1 MRMRTARRGRVT
13 LLAATACIF
22 IGLAG
27 CSGQSDAAPEVE
39 TSSASDSPIYA
50 TETEKTSEPEFTDA
64 QQEAIEFVE
73 SHSWKSMSASE
84 FEIRKNM
91 PNSGFSEEEVDFALE
106 NSGVSFSENA
116 VLAADY
122 FAEDS
127 SKTREEVLGYLV
139 DVRRFTEER
148 AEAAAEDYRP
158 EG

>member
-27 CSGQSDAAPEVE
+27 CSGQSDAAPE
-39 TSSASDSPIYA
+39 ASDSPIYA

-84 FEIRKNM
+84 SEIRKNM

-106 NSGVSFSENA
+106 NSSVSFSENA

-139 DVRRFTEER
+139 DVRGFTEER